1 MSQNVARLKEL
12 LFENEAQA
20 LEDLSRRIDA
30 LADVDQRG
38 REELRQVLQ
47 DVFERAGSTE
57 RLTASVADILDE
69 ALRRAEINKHSELSK
84 SIAPAV
90 VATVRSE
97 LRNSQDEMVEAL
109 YPIMGRLV
117 KAYVASA
124 IKDLSDQINRRL
136 EQNPVMLRVQS
147 LTTGR
152 SMSELALAGTQD
164 FELKELYLIR
174 RGSGE
179 LLAHWPDS
187 AINGREH
194 VMSGVLAAVNEF
206 ANDAFA
212 ADQSSLRQIDLGDE
226 QVYLRGSPLYL
237 LAARCSG
244 TAAQSIEQTLDDAF
258 LAAIEQQQDIT
269 SGADHLDAHG
279 HDAAAAL
286 ASVGANLQAQI
297 ADQKAQLQRPAGAGA
312 LKTLAATILLPLA
325 GWWGWTWY
333 TDFEES
339 RVRAAAEK
347 TVTATSVMQGYP
359 AQIDVSK
366 RGRALTISGLAPS
379 QDAKSQLLARLA
391 KDLPNATV
399 RDRLTVV
406 PGSDIEIPDLMPEF
420 AKIRRDVATLNAE
433 LAEQLTR
440 SRITRDIE
448 RAERRISQASVDL
461 SRASGFAVDRQ
472 QGDELQKSAV
482 TLDVALAKLRSLRS
496 SLGTADLALPA
507 EQTAATLAQLTA
519 DLAAHGDQI
528 VRSTGAAIASAPA
541 KPDPAAGAGSKLD
554 QIAERFAAE
563 AERIAALS
571 SAVSLTSAIKP
582 PPPVVIAAPAPPPP
596 APLPAPEPTA
606 RERLEAWTHS
616 KAIFFGNGSE
626 YRDPATAARLIEELT
641 SLVKASGL
649 LVRIVGYTDF
659 AGGQARNG
667 PLAQERAERVR
678 QDLLAVGAPPNL
690 LAAVGRADLLDVS
703 PVQGALSPN
712 RRVEFEIG
720 FDGEAAP

>member
-20 LEDLSRRIDA
+20 LEDLSRRIDT

-38 REELRQVLQ
+38 RDELRCLLEDVL
-47 DVFERAGSTE
+47 ERAGSTE

-69 ALRRAEINKHSELSK
+69 ALRRAEINKHAELSQ

-179 LLAHWPDS
+179 LLAHWPES
-187 AINGREH
+187 ANNGREH

-212 ADQSSLRQIDLGDE
+212 ADQSSLRQIDLGGE

-258 LAAIEQQQDIT
+258 LAAIEQQQDI
-269 SGADHLDAHG
+269 SSDADHLDAHG
-279 HDAAAAL
+279 HDAGAAL
-286 ASVGANLQAQI
+286 ASVGTNLQAQL

-312 LKTLAATILLPLA
+312 LKTLAAIILLPLA
-325 GWWGWTWY
+325 AWWGWTWY
-333 TDFEES
+333 TEFAES
-339 RVRAAAEK
+339 RVRIVAEN
-347 TVTATSVMQGYP
+347 TVTATTGMQGYP

-379 QDAKSQLLARLA
+379 QDAKSQLLDRLS
-391 KDLPNATV
+391 KKLSNTIV
-399 RDRLTVV
+399 LDRLTVV
-406 PGSDIEIPDLMPEF
+406 PGSDIEIPDLTPEF
-420 AKIRRDVATLNAE
+420 TKIRRDVATLNSE
-433 LAEQLTR
+433 LSDQLMR
-440 SRITRDIE
+440 SRINRDID
-448 RAERRISQASVDL
+448 RAERRVGQAAVDL
-461 SRASGFAVDRQ
+461 GRASGFATDRR
-472 QGDELQKSAV
+472 QGDELQKSA
-482 TLDVALAKLRSLRS
+482 TELDAALAKIRTLRTSFS
-496 SLGTADLALPA
+496 AAGSALPA
-507 EQTAATLAQLTA
+507 DQIAAALTQLTT

-528 VRSTGAAIASAPA
+528 VRSSGAEVSNAPPKTG
-541 KPDPAAGAGSKLD
+541 PAAGAASALD
-554 QIAERFAAE
+554 QLAEQFAAE
-563 AERIAALS
+563 AERVAALS
-571 SAVSLTSAIKP
+571 SAVSLTSAIKL
-582 PPPVVIAAPAPPPP
+582 PPPVVIATPAPPP
-596 APLPAPEPTA
+596 APVVVPEPTA
-606 RERLEAWTHS
+606 RERLEAWTRS

-626 YRDPATAARLIEELT
+626 YRDAGTAARLIEELAG
-641 SLVKASGL
+641 LVKTSGL
-649 LVRIVGYTDF
+649 LIRIVGYTDF
-659 AGGQARNG
+659 AGGQTRNG

-678 QDLLAVGAPPNL
+678 QDLLAQGAPPNL

-703 PVQGALSPN
+703 PLQGALSPN